1 MSRSEIDSDKLLS
14 APISVPPASTTLER
28 DTPMIRQTTR
38 QTTVAGW
45 AVLGA
50 LSWLVIGGAGCSGT
64 PPGEFIIVQNQV
76 PDAMCT
82 IPATLGTV
90 YRGEGVLDVRL
101 SDGYELFPVL
111 QNNFPA
117 PGAGQSVDANRI
129 AISGFDVD
137 VAVPANASSN
147 PVTDLINGLRPAG
160 ARPDPL
166 VQFSTLTSGSVAS
179 GGGNTASSV
188 GVVPGDLVRKLQEQN
203 VLTATNHFWILAT
216 VHARGATLVG
226 TVRSDGFR
234 YPIELCDGCLIV
246 DQGACPVAAASGS
259 ACNIGQD
266 QSVGC
271 CESAGQLVCPSVVA
285 SK

>member
-1 MSRSEIDSDKLLS
+1 LVS
-14 APISVPPASTTLER
+14 PPFSVPPVSTTLER
-28 DTPMIRQTTR
+28 DKSMIRQTN
-38 QTTVAGW
+38 VAGW
-45 AVLGA
+45 TVLGA
-50 LSWLVIGGAGCSGT
+50 LSLLFGGFTGCAGT

-76 PDAMCT
+76 PNADCT
-82 IPATLGTV
+82 IPAELGAV
-90 YRGEGVLDVRL
+90 YRGRGTLDVRL
-101 SDGYELFPVL
+101 SDGYKLFPVL
-111 QNNFPA
+111 RNDFP
-117 PGAGQSVDANRI
+117 PPSGGQTVDANRI

-137 VAVPANASSN
+137 VTMPANASSN

-188 GVVPGDLVRKLQEQN
+188 GVVPGALVSMIREKN
-203 VLTATNHFWILAT
+203 FLTATNRVWITAT

-226 TVRSDGFR
+226 GVRSDGFT
-234 YPIELCDGCLIV
+234 YPIELCDGCLLL
-246 DQGACPVAAASGS
+246 DQGACPVAAAAGTT
-259 ACNIGQD
+259 CNIGQD
-266 QSVGC
+266 QDVGC